1 MSDNANVTMPCRNGD
16 LPDAGKFKAIYD
28 LFRNDLDFQ
37 LDLRHRGSVVVAVGD
52 GLPVMLV
59 RLRPDMKTLFIDPD
73 GLRKQWIG
81 GMTGKEWDRTM
92 GAPHPRNH
100 RKHKKHRRRHNAAAY
115 L

>member
-1 MSDNANVTMPCRNGD
+1 MSDNANVTMPYRNGD
-16 LPDAGKFKAIYD
+16 LPDAGQFKAIYD

-59 RLRPDMKTLFIDPD
+59 RLRPDMKTLFIDRD
-73 GLRKQWIG
+73 GLRKQWLD

-100 RKHKKHRRRHNAAAY
+100 KKHKKFRRHHNAAAHI
-115 L
+115 